1 MAKQVASTA
10 DPTGRPKIIER
21 PTWHGTVLDQHPESP
36 FRLSNTPN
44 GRPVVLPPNTTEP
57 AFRAALD
64 DLRGQIGA
72 EWVKVNDV
80 DLVDGDY
87 HAVPLSHDSYHI
99 LEQDDLVPSAVCWP
113 ENTESVSKVVK
124 WANKHNIPIWP
135 ISIGRN
141 LGYGGSAPRVRG
153 SVIVDLGRRMNSV
166 LNVSEKNAACLVEP
180 GVQYITLYEH
190 LQRIG
195 LGDKLWID
203 VPDLPGGSVMGNA
216 LDRGV
221 GYTPHGDHWAQHC
234 GLEVVLPDGDVVR
247 TGMGA
252 LPGTD
257 CWQLFPYG
265 FGPYHDGIFTQ
276 SNYGIVT
283 KMGVWLMPNPGGVR
297 AFMATFPKEE
307 DLAAAV
313 DTLRPLMVQKII
325 GNVPCLRLGLQ
336 DATMYFKK
344 TDFPL
349 TERGLMDRKKAQQV
363 IDKLGTGAWVFYAAL
378 YGPDEITLPKFEFI
392 KKSLSVVP
400 GAKFYE
406 RKDVSPNH
414 YLHDYAKFTAGIPTW
429 RELDRMEYI
438 PNASHLFFA
447 PISAIDGKDAMRQAK
462 MCRERMEEYG
472 FDYLGTFFIGHREMH
487 HVISFMYDKTNA
499 EMKGRALACIR
510 ALIDDAAKIGV
521 GEYRTHLAL
530 QDQVAATYNWNNSA
544 MMRLNEKL
552 KDALDPN
559 GILQPGRSGIWPK
572 AYRGHNWELT
582 GGEKA
587 SDPNSRRNE
596 KL

>member
-1 MAKQVASTA
+1 MSSEIISTA
-10 DPTGRPKIIER
+10 DSAGRPNRIER

-36 FRLSNTPN
+36 YIDKTPQH
-44 GRPVVLPPNTTEP
+44 RPVVLPPNISQSD
-57 AFRAALD
+57 FDVALE
-64 DLRGQIGA
+64 DLSDQLGRQ
-72 EWVKVNDV
+72 WVKTNDV
-80 DLVDGDY
+80 ALIDGDY
-87 HAVPLSHDSYHI
+87 HAIPLSHDSYHI
-99 LEQDDLVPSAVCWP
+99 LDQDDLVPSAVCWP
-113 ENTESVSKVVK
+113 ENTEQVSLVVK
-124 WANKHNIPIWP
+124 WANKHNIPVWP

-153 SVIVDLGRRMNSV
+153 SVIIDLGRRMNKI
-166 LNVSEKNAACLVEP
+166 LDVSEKNAACLIEP
-180 GVQYITLYEH
+180 GVQYLTLYEH
-190 LQRIG
+190 LQKVG

-221 GYTPHGDHWAQHC
+221 GYTPHGDHWGQHC

-265 FGPYHDGIFTQ
+265 FGPYHDGIFSQ

-283 KMGVWLMPNPGGVR
+283 KMGVWLMPNPGGIR
-297 AFMATFPKEE
+297 PFMATFPTE
-307 DLAAAV
+307 DDLVAGV
-313 DTLRPLMVQKII
+313 DALRPLMVQKIV
-325 GNVPCLRLGLQ
+325 GNVPCLRLGVQ
-336 DATMYFKK
+336 DATMYHKK
-344 TDFPL
+344 TEFPL
-349 TERGLMDRKKAQQV
+349 RKHNGYELIDREKSQSM

-378 YGPDEITLPKFEFI
+378 YGPDEITAPKFEYI
-392 KKSLSVVP
+392 KKSLSVVK
-400 GAKFYE
+400 GIKFYE
-406 RKDVSPNH
+406 RKDVGPNS

-429 RELDRMEYI
+429 RELDRMEFI
-438 PNASHLFFA
+438 PDASHMFFA

-462 MCRERMEEYG
+462 MCRSRMEEYG

-487 HVISFMYDKTNA
+487 HVISFMYDKKDV
-499 EMKGRALACIR
+499 EMKKRALACIR
-510 ALIDDAAKIGV
+510 ALIADAAAIGV

-530 QDQVAATYNWNNSA
+530 QDQVAATYNWNNGA
-544 MMRLNEKL
+544 MMRLNEKI

-572 AYRGHNWELT
+572 AYRGKGWELK
-582 GGEKA
+582 GGETG
-587 SDPNSRRNE
+587 SRPR
-596 KL
+596 L